1 MSGTP
6 DGSTIDADDGALV
19 SRLGRLADAPVP
31 ASVAEAHLVAIERQS
46 VARRR
51 RRRATLAGVA
61 GAGLLLGSTS
71 LAAAGV
77 LPAPAQAAM
86 HRTLEQI
93 GVDVPRARRADAPRR
108 SETDPGAVTPPTPA
122 PVADEGTRR
131 DGRERT
137 TDGAPGRHAA
147 TVGSDAARD
156 RDRTSRSATPGAGRP
171 ARSPAPDPA
180 APGPAAPG
188 PAAPDPR
195 GAPATDGPA
204 ASDLTANGA
213 TSDGRTGR
221 ATGGDGALP
230 PSRPQR
236 APASADDGTGTGGPG
251 TRSDRV
257 AATAEPERSKPPVSS
272 APASAHLSP
281 TSFRAADE

>member
-6 DGSTIDADDGALV
+6 GGSTIDADDGALV
-19 SRLGRLADAPVP
+19 SRLGRLADVPVP
-31 ASVAEAHLVAIERQS
+31 ASVVNAHLGAIERQS

-51 RRRATLAGVA
+51 RRRAALAGVA

-77 LPAPAQAAM
+77 LPAPAQTAM

-93 GVDVPRARRADAPRR
+93 GIDVPRARRADAPRR
-108 SETDPGAVTPPTPA
+108 SETDPGAATPPTPA
-122 PVADEGTRR
+122 PVADEGPRR

-137 TDGAPGRHAA
+137 SDGVPGRRAA
-147 TVGSDAARD
+147 TVGSEGARD
-156 RDRTSRSATPGAGRP
+156 RDRTSRSATAGAPRAGRT
-171 ARSPAPDPA
+171 AGSPAPDPA
-180 APGPAAPG
+180 AP
-188 PAAPDPR
+188 DTR
-195 GAPATDGPA
+195 DAPATDRPV

-221 ATGGDGALP
+221 AAGGDGAVQ

-236 APASADDGTGTGGPG
+236 APATADDGSGTGGPG
-251 TRSDRV
+251 TQFDRV
-257 AATAEPERSKPPVSS
+257 AATPEPERSLPPRS
-272 APASAHLSP
+272 APAHARSYA
-281 TSFRAADE
+281 TSVRAADG